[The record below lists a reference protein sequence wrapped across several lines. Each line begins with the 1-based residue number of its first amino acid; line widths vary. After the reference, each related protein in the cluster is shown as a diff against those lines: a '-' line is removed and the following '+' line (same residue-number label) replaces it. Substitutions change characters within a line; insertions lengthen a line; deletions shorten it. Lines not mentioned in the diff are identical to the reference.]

1 MSRSRPL
8 QGACN
13 CGRNHYAIV
22 VPENAK
28 EQAQVFFDDSS
39 ESRRSQATP
48 LTAWLRV
55 PLTWY
60 SSSTQ
65 AFFPDETHS
74 SIRRTFS
81 PLHTPHTQRIFCGYC
96 GTHLSFWSEQPP
108 SEADFLNITLGS
120 LVNDDIRALQ
130 DLELVPGD
138 FDPDDVR
145 PSQTTTEQ
153 APATQRDDQ
162 NLTRTGHNGQSG
174 DLSWFEEM
182 LDGSRLGRT
191 HNIRRGVGVSSDGN
205 TRVEW
210 EVSEYVDD
218 GTADAHQT
226 GSKRKIGDIGNDD
239 EKMED

>member
-1 MSRSRPL
+1 MSTSKPL
-8 QGACN
+8 QGTCN
-13 CGRNHYAIV
+13 CGRNHYAVV

-39 ESRRSQATP
+39 ESRRSQGTP

-55 PLTWY
+55 PLAWY

-81 PLHTPHTQRIFCGYC
+81 PLHSPHTQRIFCGYC
-96 GTHLSFWSEQPP
+96 GTHLTFWSEQPA

-120 LVNDDIRALQ
+120 LVNEDIRALQ

-138 FDPDDVR
+138 IDPEDVR
-145 PSQTTTEQ
+145 PSQGTTEQ
-153 APATQRDDQ
+153 APVKQRDDQ
-162 NLTRTGHNGQSG
+162 TLSRTERNGTSG
-174 DLSWFEEM
+174 GLSWFEEM
-182 LDGSRLGRT
+182 LDGSKLGRT
-191 HNIRRGVGVSSDGN
+191 HNIRRGVGVTSDGT

-218 GTADAHQT
+218 GKGETNQT
-226 GSKRKIGDIGNDD
+226 GSKRKIDDVGNDD
-239 EKMED
+239 VRMQE